1 LEIPRIVSVDDHVV
15 EPPDL
20 WSSRLPKRYVDSGP
34 RVVRKQGFADPM
46 WRPSEDGEWADL
58 WCYEDL
64 VMPFQRM
71 SAAVGLGERRWGT
84 VTFEELDPG
93 SWLQRERL
101 AAMDENHVEVSLCFP
116 NVLPRFC
123 GQTFA
128 EATDKDLALL
138 CVRAYNDWII
148 DDWCAGEGRGRLIP
162 LTIVPLWDVR
172 LAVEEL
178 RRCAGKGSYALTFPE
193 DPSALGLPSV
203 YSGEWDPLFA
213 ECEATE
219 TVLCMHIGSSSRMTQ
234 TNADAP
240 FIVSSAITY
249 ENTVHSMLD
258 FVFSA
263 TLARFPGLKVAY
275 AEGQI
280 GWLPFVIERAERIW
294 MQRADNSFG
303 RNGIGLAEPPSHYV
317 RRQVFGC
324 IFDDEAALANRER
337 IGMSQICFEVDYP
350 HSDSTFPHTKKVLA
364 SMCEATGL
372 NDEETYALVRGSAI
386 SLFGLSRFGIES

>member
-1 LEIPRIVSVDDHVV
+1 MVSREEIEPITPRRGSSIEENSLDIPKIVSVDDHVV

-20 WSSRLPKRYVDSGP
+20 WTSRLPKRYVDTGP
-34 RVVRKQGFADPM
+34 RILRKRGFAEPF
-46 WRPSEDGEWADL
+46 WSPSDDGEWADI
-58 WCYEDL
+58 WYYEDL
-64 VMPFQRM
+64 MMPFQRM

-84 VTFEELDPG
+84 VTFEELHPG
-93 SWLQRERL
+93 SWQQKERL
-101 AAMDENHVEVSLCFP
+101 EAMDENHVEVSLCFP

-128 EATDKDLALL
+128 EAADKELALL

-148 DDWCAGEGRGRLIP
+148 DEWCAGEGRGRLIP

-178 RRCAGKGSYALTFPE
+178 RRCAGKGSHAVTFPE
-193 DPSALGLPSV
+193 DPSALG
-203 YSGEWDPLFA
+203 
-213 ECEATE
+213 
-219 TVLCMHIGSSSRMTQ
+219 
-234 TNADAP
+234 
-240 FIVSSAITY
+240 

-263 TLARFPGLKVAY
+263 TLARFPNLRVAY

-280 GWLPFVIERAERIW
+280 GWLPFVIERADRIW
-294 MQRADNSFG
+294 MERSDNSFG
-303 RNGIGLAEPPSHYV
+303 RNGIRLDEPPSHYV

-324 IFDDEAALANRER
+324 IFDDEAGLDNRYR

-350 HSDSTFPHTKKVLA
+350 HSDSTFPHTKKVLT
-364 SMCEATGL
+364 SMCTATGL
-372 NDEETYALVRGSAI
+372 NQDETYALVRGNAI
-386 SLFGLSRFGIES
+386 SLFGLNRFGIHN